1 MFSPS
6 DYLLLSNEDLAF
18 GLSENII
25 QSVLMKQS
33 GLCRNVLFGLLDAKR
48 LLVDTDNI
56 FLKRFF
62 LQRD

>member
-25 QSVLMKQS
+25 Q
-33 GLCRNVLFGLLDAKR
+33 R
-48 LLVDTDNI
+48 I
-56 FLKRFF
+56 FYEAIWAM
-62 LQRD
+62 